1 MSNRTSLGDRLVAVE
16 PLSLESRQKLEQE
29 LHAMFVK
36 PLSTPGRI
44 FIAFIGLFCL
54 GIAILCGYLAVT
66 APARL
71 PVVARIG
78 LGLGVPFGL
87 AWAVLAARICQRG
100 TLDLKVDNRRMAGMV
115 WVFTSLMMVCF
126 LMAGMSIPD
135 RLLGLMMIAFGLTFL
150 ISAGVVF
157 LSFCIQQSDL
167 NTREQFLR
175 LELRL
180 AELSEKR
187 PM

>member
-1 MSNRTSLGDRLVAVE
+1 MNNRTSLADRLVAVE
-16 PLSLESRQKLEQE
+16 TLSSESRQKLEQE

-36 PLSTPGRI
+36 QLNVAGRI
-44 FIAFIGLFCL
+44 FIGLIGLFCL
-54 GIAILCGYLAVT
+54 GIAILCGYLAIT
-66 APARL
+66 APAPL

-87 AWAVLAARICQRG
+87 AWAALAARIVRRG
-100 TLDLKVDNRRMAGMV
+100 NLDLKVDNRSMAAMV
-115 WVFTSLMMVCF
+115 WVFTTLLMTCF
-126 LMAGMSIPD
+126 LMAGMSLPD

-150 ISAGVVF
+150 ISAGVFF
-157 LSFCIQQSDL
+157 LSVCIQQSDL

-187 PM
+187 

>member
-1 MSNRTSLGDRLVAVE
+1 MNNRVSLGDRLVAVE
-16 PLSLESRQKLEQE
+16 PLPSESRQKLEQE

-36 PLSTPGRI
+36 KLSTSGLI
-44 FIAFIGLFCL
+44 FIAAVGIGSL
-54 GIAILCGYLAVT
+54 GIAILCGYLAIT

-71 PVVARIG
+71 PVVARVG
-78 LGLGVPFGL
+78 LGLGTLFGL
-87 AWAVLAARICQRG
+87 AWAALTARVCWRG
-100 TLDLKVDNRRMAGMV
+100 TLDLKVDNRQMAGMV
-115 WVFTSLMMVCF
+115 WVFTTLMMTVF
-126 LMAGMSIPD
+126 LMAGMSISD

-157 LSFCIQQSDL
+157 LSVCIQQADL

-180 AELSEKR
+180 AELSEKK
-187 PM
+187 